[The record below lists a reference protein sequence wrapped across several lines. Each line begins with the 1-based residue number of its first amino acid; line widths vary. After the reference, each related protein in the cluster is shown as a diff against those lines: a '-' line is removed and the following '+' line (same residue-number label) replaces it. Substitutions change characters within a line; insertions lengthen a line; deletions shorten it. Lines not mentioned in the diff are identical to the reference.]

1 MKTITISV
9 SDETADEIVRS
20 ALKQSISMAEYNRS
34 CLLKKKK
41 KKLLKHEKEDLK
53 HLEEILNAMNIV
65 LAYYSPAE

>member
-1 MKTITISV
+1 V

-20 ALKQSISMAEYNRS
+20 ALKESISMAEYNRS

-41 KKLLKHEKEDLK
+41 LPKHEKEDLK

>member
-20 ALKQSISMAEYNRS
+20 TLKQSISMAEYNRS

-41 KKLLKHEKEDLK
+41 LLKHEKEDLK
-53 HLEEILNAMNIV
+53 HSEEILNAMNIV

>member
-41 KKLLKHEKEDLK
+41 KLLKHEKEDLK